1 MRRRVSALVA
11 GWLVLG
17 LAWSSSAQQP
27 GANGL
32 PGSTELV
39 GTWKLDRDKTKDNQD
54 VWKRKLDALRAA
66 QDDPDGGGPFNLRV
80 SHAPFSGD
88 WQLKSAMRD
97 LLEVAESLSFR
108 VSSDSVTITDD
119 LQRVLTFATS
129 GSKEKRQLA
138 ATEFNVRTKFTG
150 NALTQQMTVDEL
162 VMTEIY
168 LPSEDGREMLVSIS
182 VEKPDFQPP
191 LKTIMRVYTRTDDES
206 TPHERR

>member
-1 MRRRVSALVA
+1 MRCRVSALVA

-17 LAWSSSAQQP
+17 LAGSSSAQQP
-27 GANGL
+27 AASGL
-32 PGSTELV
+32 LGSTELV

-108 VSSDSVTITDD
+108 VASDSVTITDD
-119 LQRVLTFATS
+119 LRRALTFATT
-129 GSKEKRQLA
+129 GNKEKRQLA

-191 LKTIMRVYTRTDDES
+191 LKTIMRVYTRTDVGS
-206 TPHERR
+206 TPHRP